1 MPDDMPLKTPEMV
14 KRELKA
20 YLQEID
26 VGEIQEFDDEK
37 SWGFWVR
44 FGEYPVLIENLKD
57 TRYLM
62 VALQVTLPAGEPV
75 KRLTELY
82 RRNDAKFSF
91 EILSNFS
98 SPVTGFSRIIDGGKV
113 VGYTVSK
120 YLYPFHQGFSIRN
133 LDAALQAVVSVAS
146 VGVAFLKTLLGE
158 WEMEDRMPKT
168 EPGPM
173 FE

>member
-1 MPDDMPLKTPEMV
+1 MPDDMPLKTPEVV
-14 KRELKA
+14 KQELKA

-75 KRLTELY
+75 ERLTELY

-98 SPVTGFSRIIDGGKV
+98 SPVTGFSRIMDGGKV

-120 YLYPFHQGFSIRN
+120 YLYPFHPGFSIRN
-133 LDAALQAVVSVAS
+133 LDAALQAVVSVTS

-173 FE
+173 YE